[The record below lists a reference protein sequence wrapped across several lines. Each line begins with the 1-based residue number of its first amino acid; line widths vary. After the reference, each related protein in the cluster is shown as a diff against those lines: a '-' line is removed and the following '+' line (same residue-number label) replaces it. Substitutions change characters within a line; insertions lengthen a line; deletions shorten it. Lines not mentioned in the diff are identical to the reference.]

1 MAQPKPKDPNGRHIR
16 VYCSLLGTH
25 SYRVLGFAAKALFL
39 DLRTMVTGTNNGNLS
54 AALSDM
60 KHRGWTSSSTLSRAL
75 YELRAM
81 GFIAVTRGGGLK
93 LGTRVCNLYRF
104 TDLDVYDQP
113 KVGVQAIKATHDYL
127 KYETL
132 HAAERALA
140 EGVASLLTD
149 GKKKQ
154 VTKKKVP
161 VSNPNR
167 ISSESKPIEP
177 FISFN
182 SEQGAALSV
191 RNPNRDISCPTS

>member
-1 MAQPKPKDPNGRHIR
+1 MAKPKFQDPNGRHIR
-16 VYCSLLGTH
+16 VYCSLLNTPA
-25 SYRVLGFAAKALFL
+25 YRVLGFAAKALFV
-39 DLRTMVTGTNNGNLS
+39 DMRAMATGTNNGNLS

-60 KHRGWTSSSTLSRAL
+60 KHRGWASSSTLARAL

-104 TDLDVYDQP
+104 TDLDVFDHP

-127 KYETL
+127 KFESL

-140 EGVASLLTD
+140 DGVAELLAD

-154 VTKKKVP
+154 VAKKKLP
-161 VSNPNR
+161 VSIPNP
-167 ISSESKPIEP
+167 ISSETKPIAP
-177 FISFN
+177 FISSDF
-182 SEQGAALSV
+182 EQGRRSSV
-191 RNPNRDISCPTS
+191 RISNREI

>member
-1 MAQPKPKDPNGRHIR
+1 MATPKPKDPNGRHIR

-25 SYRVLGFAAKALFL
+25 AYRVLGFAAKALFV

-104 TDLDVYDQP
+104 TDLDVYEQP
-113 KVGVQAIKATHDYL
+113 KLGVQAIKATHDYL
-127 KYETL
+127 KYESL

-154 VTKKKVP
+154 VAKKKVP

-167 ISSESKPIEP
+167 ISSETKPIEP

-191 RNPNRDISCPTS
+191 RNPNRDIPCPTS

>member
-1 MAQPKPKDPNGRHIR
+1 MAKPKFQDPQGRHVRI
-16 VYCSLLGTH
+16 YCSLLGTH
-25 SYRVLGFAAKALFL
+25 AYRVLGYAAKALFI
-39 DLRTMVTGTNNGNLS
+39 DMRAMATGTNNGNLS

-104 TDLDVYDQP
+104 TDLDVFDHP

-127 KYETL
+127 KFETL
-132 HAAERALA
+132 QAAERALA
-140 EGVASLLTD
+140 DGVADLLAD

-154 VTKKKVP
+154 VAKKKVP
-161 VSNPNR
+161 VSIPNR
-167 ISSESKPIEP
+167 ISSKSKPIGP
-177 FISFN
+177 FISSDF
-182 SEQGAALSV
+182 EQGRASSV
-191 RNPNRDISCPTS
+191 RISNRGN